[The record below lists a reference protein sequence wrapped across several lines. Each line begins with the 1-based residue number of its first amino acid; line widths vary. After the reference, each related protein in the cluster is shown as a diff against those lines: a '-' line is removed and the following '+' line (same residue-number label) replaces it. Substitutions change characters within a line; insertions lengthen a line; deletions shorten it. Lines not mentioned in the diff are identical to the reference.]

1 MRRNELLGLRW
12 EDFDE
17 DAATVSVNRGLVVV
31 DYELRETRGKTANAR
46 RCIDLDPSTVDV
58 MSAGRGWQAAE
69 QRAAGV
75 ESRGWMF
82 TDPDGDPI
90 HPTRSRSASNASPD
104 EPVCAL
110 SACTTSDTL
119 AAPC

>member
-1 MRRNELLGLRW
+1 
-12 EDFDE
+12 
-17 DAATVSVNRGLVVV
+17 VNRGLVVV

-58 MSAGRGWQAAE
+58 MSAWRGWQAAE

-82 TDPDGDPI
+82 ADPDGDPI
-90 HPTRSRSASNASPD
+90 HPHSISQSFERIARRA
-104 EPVCAL
+104 VCAL

-119 AAPC
+119 TAPC